1 MEELNSFKEKEVYEV
16 VDKTLNKNLV
26 EFRWVFDLKRNVE
39 GKIMKYKARLVAK
52 GYIQIEGMDYYLT
65 YSPILKADTKRLF

>member
-16 VDKTLNKNLV
+16 VDKPLNKNLV

-52 GYIQIEGMDYYLT
+52 GYIQIEGMGYYLT